1 MQVSNLKYFKLR
13 SLIFTNF
20 RLQKIITLSIIP
32 TKVVFHMFLIKK
44 SFNLL
49 KNFIKIVYLIGTNFW
64 MWYKYRMWRIISMD
78 ISFKLLN
85 INPIKKQQIL
95 IE

>member
-13 SLIFTNF
+13 SLKFTNF
-20 RLQKIITLSIIP
+20 HLQKIITLSIIP
-32 TKVVFHMFLIKK
+32 TKVVFHMFLIKE

-85 INPIKKQQIL
+85 INPTKNSKSW
-95 IE
+95 